1 MIMIRRRRRRR
12 RRIGLL
18 LRQRAC
24 VVVAAVLEKGRSD
37 EVRVGTW
44 RIRSLDFDGIKYI
57 QILYVPDTS

>member
-1 MIMIRRRRRRR
+1 MEMMIMMM

-24 VVVAAVLEKGRSD
+24 VVVAAVLEKGRND

-44 RIRSLDFDGIKYI
+44 EIRSLDFDGIQYI
-57 QILYVPDTS
+57 QI